1 MHVPFLDLRGQYRE
15 IRLEVM
21 TALEEVCNEQ
31 AFVLGP
37 RVGDLERAL
46 ARYLATPHA
55 VGVASGSD
63 ALVLSLMALGVG
75 PGDEVITTPF
85 TFFATAGA
93 VSRVGARPVFVDID
107 PDTFMIDAS
116 LIEAAITPRTKAII
130 PVHLFGQCAR
140 MEEIADIAGRHNLHI
155 VEDACQ
161 AIGAMRQE
169 IHAGRFG
176 HAGCFSFF
184 PSKNLGAF
192 GDGGL
197 VTTGDVAVW
206 DTLCALRVHGGLS
219 DYEHE
224 RVGIN
229 SRLDALQA
237 AVLLVKLSHLDK
249 WTEKRRR
256 NATRYERLF
265 EEVELAETV
274 VLPKTDEGNYHV
286 FNQFTVRVERRD
298 ELGRFLKARGVGT
311 KVYYPVPLHLQKCYR
326 QLGYQSGSLP
336 VAEQASR
343 DVLSL
348 PIYPELTDEQLD
360 YVVESITAF
369 YWNT

>member
-1 MHVPFLDLRGQYRE
+1 MHVPFLDLKQQYRQ
-15 IRLEVM
+15 IRVEVM
-21 TALEEVCNEQ
+21 AAIEEVCNEQ

-46 ARYLATPHA
+46 ARYLEVPHA

-63 ALVLSLMALGVG
+63 ALVLSLMALEIG

-107 PDTFMIDAS
+107 PHTLMIDPP
-116 LIEAAITPRTKAII
+116 LMEAALTPRTRAII

-140 MEEIADIAGRHNLHI
+140 MEQITDIAGRHNVRI

-161 AIGAMRQE
+161 AIGAMRQDV
-169 IHAGRFG
+169 HAGRFG
-176 HAGCFSFF
+176 DTGCFSFF
-184 PSKNLGAF
+184 PSKNLGGF

-197 VTTGDVAVW
+197 ITTGDVGIW
-206 DTLCALRVHGGLS
+206 DTLCALRVHGSLS

-224 RVGIN
+224 RVGLN

-237 AVLLVKLSHLDK
+237 AILLVKLPHLNK
-249 WTEKRRR
+249 WAEQRRR

-265 EEVELAETV
+265 EEAELTEK
-274 VLPKTDEGNYHV
+274 VLLPTTDAGNYHV

-326 QLGYQSGSLP
+326 ELGYQAGSLP
-336 VAEQASR
+336 VAEQAAR

-360 YVVESITAF
+360 YVVDSIAAF
-369 YWNT
+369 YRQM